1 MNNIY
6 NTYKNV
12 YLKSLFNESVEEL
25 NPPIDDLT
33 KENTTTIDEDT
44 KDNEMAFQDDAIEQS
59 DDQPKNPEEQETEV
73 NATISTEDDETNTI
87 DDSSADDIEGNT
99 DDDTDDDEDSDG
111 WNSSVVESLSFIME
125 EGESLFYEIKNCKKG
140 VYTNCTTKEELQQY
154 LKDYASQI
162 IEVADEL

>member
-33 KENTTTIDEDT
+33 KENTTTIDEDAEET
-44 KDNEMAFQDDAIEQS
+44 KQEEEATQTM
-59 DDQPKNPEEQETEV
+59 DQVQEPEEQETEV
-73 NATISTEDDETNTI
+73 NATITAEDDEASDESNNGGE
-87 DDSSADDIEGNT
+87 DEDSDESNNDEE
-99 DDDTDDDEDSDG
+99 DEDSDG
-111 WNSSVVESLSFIME
+111 WNSSIVESLSFIME

-162 IEVADEL
+162 IEAADGL